1 MIPVIAGGVA
11 SGFLL
16 EDCWVIRMKINFGS
30 IPVMVG
36 LALLASG
43 AHGESLVDGDVD
55 AGKSKSTTCSACHGA
70 DGNSVS
76 PLWPNLAGQSATY
89 IVAQLKAFKGTP
101 DSEPLRYNELMSPQ
115 AMSLSEED
123 MRDLAVHYES
133 QSAAVQAV
141 ANVDLLER
149 GEALWRGGSS
159 EKGIAA
165 CIACHGPTG
174 QGNPAAAYPML
185 AGQHAA
191 YTEKTLNDYASGARK
206 SSRKSP
212 IMPMLAERLTAED
225 IKALASY
232 IQGLKSE

>member
-1 MIPVIAGGVA
+1 
-11 SGFLL
+11 
-16 EDCWVIRMKINFGS
+16 MKIKFGPFS
-30 IPVMVG
+30 VLLS
-36 LALLASG
+36 LALIAAG

-55 AGKSKSTTCSACHGA
+55 AGKTKSTPCSACHGA
-70 DGNSVS
+70 DGNSMS

-101 DSEPLRYNELMSPQ
+101 DSEPLRNNALMSPQ

-123 MRDLAVHYES
+123 MKDLAVYYES
-133 QSAAVQAV
+133 QPAAVQAV
-141 ANVDLLER
+141 ANVDLIER
-149 GEALWRGGSS
+149 GEALWRGGSA
-159 EKGIAA
+159 EKGVAA

-174 QGNPAAAYPML
+174 QGNPAAGYPML

-206 SSRKSP
+206 STRRSP
-212 IMPMLAERLTAED
+212 VMPMLSERLNAED

-232 IQGLKSE
+232 IQGLKSQ